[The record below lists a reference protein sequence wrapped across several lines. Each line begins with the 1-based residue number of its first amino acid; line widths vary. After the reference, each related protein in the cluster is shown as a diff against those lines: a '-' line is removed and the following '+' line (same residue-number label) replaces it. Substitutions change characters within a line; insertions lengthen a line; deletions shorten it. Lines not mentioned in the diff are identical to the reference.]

1 MNNQRISM
9 KKDIKKLKQLA
20 VAAGFKPVVF
30 LSKEEAK
37 NFDFGALDSRTMVFI
52 DDLKDD
58 EVDE

>member
-1 MNNQRISM
+1 MTNQRISM
-9 KKDIKKLKQLA
+9 KKDIEKLKQLA

-30 LSKEEAK
+30 LSKEEADS
-37 NFDFGALDSRTMVFI
+37 FDFGALDSRTMVFI